1 MVVSKVRIRFRKTGD
16 LRLVS
21 HHDLMRCWE
30 RMLRRADLPVRSTE
44 GFNPK
49 PRLVFGSALALGIV
63 GSQEV
68 AELEFDAEVAPD
80 DVLARLR
87 QQAPVGLE
95 FLEARAIDIRAGA
108 QVRRAGYRIAIP
120 AAQTA
125 GLEERCAGLF
135 AAPEVWVERSRPQ
148 PRRIDIRPF
157 LESLRVLPEALEL
170 ILWVTPNGTARP
182 DEILSLLGLGDLL
195 PGGAVLERFLIEL
208 YDETSEVSKPSATRS
223 SDPQSQDR
231 AGATHP
237 DGPPAGDA
245 VPRPHPL
252 MAGPMDY

>member
-1 MVVSKVRIRFRKTGD
+1 MVVSKVRIRFRKAGD

-30 RMLRRADLPVRSTE
+30 RMLRRAALPFHSTE

-49 PRLVFGSALALGIV
+49 PRLVFALSLGLGIV

-68 AELEFDAEVAPD
+68 AELELDAEVPLD
-80 DVLARLR
+80 DLLARLR
-87 QQAPVGLE
+87 GQAPTGLE
-95 FLEARAIDIRAGA
+95 LLDARPIEPRMGA
-108 QVRRAGYRIAIP
+108 QVRRAGYRLAVP
-120 AAQTA
+120 AARTL
-125 GLEERCAGLF
+125 GLEQRAAGLF

-148 PRRIDIRPF
+148 LRRLDIRPY
-157 LESLRVLPEALEL
+157 LDAIRVLPESLEL

-208 YDETSEVSKPSATRS
+208 YDETSEVTNPSALRNN
-223 SDPQSQDR
+223 DPQPLDR
-231 AGATHP
+231 AGP
-237 DGPPAGDA
+237 KDPKGPPVASA
-245 VPRPHPL
+245 APRPQPL
-252 MAGPMDY
+252 TAGPLDF